1 MFGLRGRK
9 ERQLWRLALR
19 MADRIEFESEVWHT
33 STGDE
38 PVNDDG
44 NVAPDC
50 AMVDA
55 GASGWWSGGGVARS
69 REVSLRARV
78 VVGVYFSRHI
88 AKTEMRSA
96 L

>member
-38 PVNDDG
+38 PVNDGG
-44 NVAPDC
+44 NVVLDC
-50 AMVDA
+50 AIPDA
-55 GASGWWSGGGVARS
+55 DGKKGGGGGTVATS
-69 REVSLRARV
+69 GSGET
-78 VVGVYFSRHI
+78 G
-88 AKTEMRSA
+88 
-96 L
+96 